1 MRIQRIDNTPE
12 GTSVIVPCTGDES
25 LAAALKELA
34 PGLDGNVKSCDVEDA
49 FSVYHNDRRLDI
61 VGVKTPAYASL
72 QKAMRTFIAKNSKRL
87 GTHATVYLKHID
99 DSDLVDAA
107 VNGAIQGTYKF
118 GLYKT
123 EPNGASEMESID
135 IVAASDMDA
144 SVGLAIDTA
153 ETQKSIFHLVNA
165 PSNYKSPQTLADWAL
180 SSGTDYDYD
189 VKVIEED
196 DLLEQGFHALLAVN
210 RGSEYPAR
218 FIICD
223 YNPAGSTQTIALV
236 GKGVT
241 FDTGGI
247 SIKPS
252 NNMHLMKSDM
262 GGAAAVL
269 GAVELIAKR
278 NLPIRVIGFVP
289 TTDNSVD
296 AKAIKPGDVI
306 DSYSGK
312 TIEVLNTDAEGRLI
326 LADALAYALKNYKP
340 DTIIDLATLTGSVV
354 RALGGHCAG
363 LFTHNDELANS
374 LTQAGAGIGERL
386 WRLPLWEEYG
396 EEMRSDIADI
406 KNLSDKPVAGAITA
420 AKFLEAFT
428 SEHGSW
434 AHIDIAGTAFRTNG
448 VTRSHT
454 ATAYGVRL
462 LHDFVSNLN

>member
-34 PGLDGNVKSCDVEDA
+34 PGLDGNVNSCDVEDA

-61 VGVKTPAYASL
+61 VGVKTPTYASL

-87 GTHATVYLKHID
+87 GAHATVYLKHID

-223 YNPAGSTQTIALV
+223 HNPAGSTQTIALV

-278 NLPIRVIGFVP
+278 KLPIRVIGFVP

-312 TIEVLNTDAEGRLI
+312 TIEVLNTDAEGPPDPRRCFGIRIEELQTGHDHRSCHSHWKRGTRPRRS
-326 LADALAYALKNYKP
+326 LCRTLYAQ
-340 DTIIDLATLTGSVV
+340 
-354 RALGGHCAG
+354 R
-363 LFTHNDELANS
+363 
-374 LTQAGAGIGERL
+374 
-386 WRLPLWEEYG
+386 
-396 EEMRSDIADI
+396 
-406 KNLSDKPVAGAITA
+406 
-420 AKFLEAFT
+420 
-428 SEHGSW
+428 
-434 AHIDIAGTAFRTNG
+434 
-448 VTRSHT
+448 
-454 ATAYGVRL
+454 
-462 LHDFVSNLN
+462 